1 MLLVVAVVSL
11 GTLLVVQDKVDRNYQ
26 NFLGSQFQQQIQLF
40 FEKQEARLAAARK
53 TIEAA
58 TANVR
63 LIAALDAGDLARFYS
78 DLGLELSDILGEYA
92 ARKGVGPR
100 GKAPFFRF
108 VTADGRVLAPPD
120 SLAGFV
126 SGVEEVDL
134 AEILSGLSSGLHPES
149 QENVGYLSFR
159 SMGREVLYEILIS
172 EIYDPA
178 SYDFLGDLIFAVPVT
193 PADVFAGVN
202 SESLKTGI
210 FQDLH
215 LHSENIPPDSRA
227 AISELLISLSEGL
240 EVGSPRIDIMGIPH
254 QVFFK
259 RVSTKSRFPPVFH
272 VYLYSLG
279 ELRELLQEIRW
290 TVFFVAPV
298 ALLIGLGLSLFAA
311 HSLSKPISDLVAGTH
326 EVQAGNYDVRVE
338 SRSRDE
344 IGQLTQSFNAMTE
357 GLALKER
364 YRSVLDK
371 VADPQVAAELMS
383 GSMDLGGEVRDITTL
398 FCDIRG
404 FTPLTEGMP
413 PADVIHMLNEHMT
426 ALTRVVY
433 ERRGVV
439 DKFVG
444 DEIMVL
450 FGAPRGYG
458 DDALNAASAAVAM
471 IGEREK
477 LNQQSRFQFKIGI
490 GLASGE
496 VVAGCMGSED
506 RLNYTVLGEQV
517 NLAARLCG
525 AAGPMEVLIDALT
538 EERLRGL
545 IQTEP
550 KPDMQLKGFSS
561 ASRVYALEKVLA
573 QA

>member
-1 MLLVVAVVSL
+1 
-11 GTLLVVQDKVDRNYQ
+11 
-26 NFLGSQFQQQIQLF
+26 
-40 FEKQEARLAAARK
+40 
-53 TIEAA
+53 
-58 TANVR
+58 
-63 LIAALDAGDLARFYS
+63 
-78 DLGLELSDILGEYA
+78 
-92 ARKGVGPR
+92 
-100 GKAPFFRF
+100 
-108 VTADGRVLAPPD
+108 
-120 SLAGFV
+120 
-126 SGVEEVDL
+126 
-134 AEILSGLSSGLHPES
+134 
-149 QENVGYLSFR
+149 
-159 SMGREVLYEILIS
+159 
-172 EIYDPA
+172 
-178 SYDFLGDLIFAVPVT
+178 
-193 PADVFAGVN
+193 
-202 SESLKTGI
+202 
-210 FQDLH
+210 
-215 LHSENIPPDSRA
+215 
-227 AISELLISLSEGL
+227 
-240 EVGSPRIDIMGIPH
+240 
-254 QVFFK
+254 
-259 RVSTKSRFPPVFH
+259 
-272 VYLYSLG
+272 
-279 ELRELLQEIRW
+279 
-290 TVFFVAPV
+290 
-298 ALLIGLGLSLFAA
+298 
-311 HSLSKPISDLVAGTH
+311 
-326 EVQAGNYDVRVE
+326 
-338 SRSRDE
+338 
-344 IGQLTQSFNAMTE
+344 MTE